1 MLKNGIFWNIIKEN
15 VWRGKVMCNNKSTGK
30 SKQDRQVREGNYE
43 RRAYEISDHKQQHHT
58 DRTTSSQ
65 TTGKPPAHK

>member
-1 MLKNGIFWNIIKEN
+1 
-15 VWRGKVMCNNKSTGK
+15 MCNNKSTGK